1 LHSPTQAFIERRA
14 INGNKL
20 KRTIDFHDYRKVV
33 DLITFKHPDILA
45 PFFKV
50 AMSEFSACEDRVIF
64 PNTHT
69 GKVIAVFTSGGD
81 AQGMN
86 SAVRAVV
93 R

>member
-1 LHSPTQAFIERRA
+1 
-14 INGNKL
+14 
-20 KRTIDFHDYRKVV
+20 
-33 DLITFKHPDILA
+33 
-45 PFFKV
+45 
-50 AMSEFSACEDRVIF
+50 MSEFSACEDRVIF